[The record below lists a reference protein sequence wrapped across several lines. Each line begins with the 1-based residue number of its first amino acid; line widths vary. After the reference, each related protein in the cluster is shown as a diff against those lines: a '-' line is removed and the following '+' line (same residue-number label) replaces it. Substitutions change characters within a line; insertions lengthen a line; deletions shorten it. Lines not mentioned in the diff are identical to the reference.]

1 MSPGGIEVQVPQEHD
16 RRVLGVAVEEPEQ
29 AEADHQNERSLRR
42 LEQRD
47 HAQARSDGVGLWN
60 RRWDRGQG

>member
-1 MSPGGIEVQVPQEHD
+1 
-16 RRVLGVAVEEPEQ
+16 VLGVAVEEPEQ